1 MALRATFFI
10 LLHTTGL
17 PETDRAKSLTEENS
31 SVSHSKPEEMRAIA
45 RVALADL

>member
-17 PETDRAKSLTEENS
+17 PETDRAKPRTEES
-31 SVSHSKPEEMRAIA
+31 TCVPHSKPKEMRSFA

>member
-17 PETDRAKSLTEENS
+17 PETDRAKSLTEES
-31 SVSHSKPEEMRAIA
+31 TSAPHSKPEEMRSVA
-45 RVALADL
+45 RVALTDL